1 MTEHRTPYP
10 VRVDG
15 ASDPEPVSRWLW
27 LVISTA
33 VWLVLGAGGWS
44 VQRQWERQ
52 RSHAPA

>member
-15 ASDPEPVSRWLW
+15 ASDPEPVSPWLW